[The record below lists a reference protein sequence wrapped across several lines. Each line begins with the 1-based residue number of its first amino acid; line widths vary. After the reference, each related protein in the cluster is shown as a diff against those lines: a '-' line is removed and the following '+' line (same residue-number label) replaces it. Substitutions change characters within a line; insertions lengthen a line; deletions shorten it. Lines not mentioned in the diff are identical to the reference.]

1 MSFDIRAIKYVDKV
15 NDNLLCCICQ
25 TPFIDPVTTHCGHT
39 FCSHCIQQSLETSC
53 QCPIDRTVIR
63 IEEIK
68 PAVKIIANIVNE
80 LLVHCPEEGCD
91 FVGQRQF
98 IESHIKHDCQ
108 YTVTCCELEECKE
121 LLLKKDLDSHAEN
134 CQFRTLECQ
143 MCKKKLKKFELQ
155 KHYDHC
161 PAEMIECVYCNSC
174 RPRFEHGQHI
184 TECPQYRIPCDHQ
197 TYGCSWQDER
207 QQLVDHLK
215 RCPYEP
221 IKDYLRQQD
230 QKERSLREDIL
241 RLQKENQ
248 SLKRQQYESQ
258 QRTDS
263 ILERL
268 GTMFPT
274 YFSPD
279 LDMIPEEAR
288 SESVL
293 AENQRVASE
302 LETLSANIASLEL
315 KQNMALMTETFR
327 LQEELQGLRSVC
339 HGLRMQMHYLMM
351 DRKMASTTSAATTAN
366 TTNGNQSEN
375 GTNPT
380 GTMSSRNRM
389 RTLLDLSTQLHT
401 PPRPETKL

>member
-68 PAVKIIANIVNE
+68 PAVKIISNIVNE

-161 PAEMIECVYCNSC
+161 PAEMIECVYCNTF
-174 RPRFEHGQHI
+174 RHRFEHGQHI

-215 RCPYEP
+215 HCPYEP
-221 IKDYLRQQD
+221 IKDYLHQQ
-230 QKERSLREDIL
+230 QQNERNLKEDIL

-248 SLKRQQYESQ
+248 SLKRQQFESQ

-293 AENQRVASE
+293 VTRGVARIEIGLSRVEDAD
-302 LETLSANIASLEL
+302 A
-315 KQNMALMTETFR
+315 
-327 LQEELQGLRSVC
+327 
-339 HGLRMQMHYLMM
+339 
-351 DRKMASTTSAATTAN
+351 
-366 TTNGNQSEN
+366 
-375 GTNPT
+375 
-380 GTMSSRNRM
+380 
-389 RTLLDLSTQLHT
+389 LLDDGSKDGIYNIGSDYGKCY
-401 PPRPETKL
+401 EWKSK